1 MSTHIYE
8 NTVMSAQH
16 ASTEQTNP
24 QQAETNIY
32 EGLQQFQ
39 AEPSK
44 KQNHVNN
51 CARSDRK
58 YVIIAVVVVAVVCI
72 GLGVAVGFA
81 SAAWKNSIQT
91 QGVFTNG
98 MIILYK

>member
-8 NTVMSAQH
+8 NTVMNSQH

-24 QQAETNIY
+24 HQAETNTY

-44 KQNHVNN
+44 KPNQVTNR
-51 CARSDRK
+51 ARSDRK
-58 YVIIAVVVVAVVCI
+58 YVIIAVVLGAMVCI
-72 GLGVAVGFA
+72 GIGVAVGFA

-91 QGVFTNG
+91 QGLYTIG